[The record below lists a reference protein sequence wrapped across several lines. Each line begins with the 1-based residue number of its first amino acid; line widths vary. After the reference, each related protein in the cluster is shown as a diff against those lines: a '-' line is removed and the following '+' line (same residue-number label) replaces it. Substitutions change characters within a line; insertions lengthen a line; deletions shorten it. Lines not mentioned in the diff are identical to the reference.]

1 MSINIAGGDGLENQ
15 EIREFSEEEIER
27 IRENDP
33 NAEICKVVY
42 NKVERILTMKE
53 VKSALSTIRT
63 MFETSRKEDPD
74 RDDVSIRKEIRQ
86 KSKIAE
92 EMASNSH
99 PKLFEAV
106 TSRKSTPEDFRMI
119 MFNIHLREQVEDEK
133 LTEEEAMAQLYAE
146 LIRKSKE
153 ENEGK
158 PTSTENGTQ
167 KT

>member
-1 MSINIAGGDGLENQ
+1 MSINITGGDGLENQ
-15 EIREFSEEEIER
+15 EIREFSEEEIKR

-33 NAEICKVVY
+33 NAEICKVVF

-53 VKSALSTIRT
+53 VKSALSTIRS

-74 RDDVSIRKEIRQ
+74 RDDDTIRTEIRQ
-86 KSKIAE
+86 KSKVAE

-106 TSRKSTPEDFRMI
+106 TSRESTPEDFRMI
-119 MFNIHLREQVEDEK
+119 MFNINLREQVEDNK
-133 LTEEEAMAQLYAE
+133 LTEEEAMAKLYAE

-158 PTSTENGTQ
+158 PSTENGTQ

>member
-1 MSINIAGGDGLENQ
+1 MSFNVSGGEGLENQ
-15 EIREFSEEEIER
+15 EIREFSEEEINR

-33 NAEICKVVY
+33 NAEICKVTY

-63 MFETSRKEDPD
+63 MFETLRKEDSTRPD
-74 RDDVSIRKEIRQ
+74 EEIRKQIRQ

-119 MFNIHLREQVEDEK
+119 MFNIHLREQVEEET

-153 ENEGK
+153 ENEGGAIM
-158 PTSTENGTQ
+158 SNETQ